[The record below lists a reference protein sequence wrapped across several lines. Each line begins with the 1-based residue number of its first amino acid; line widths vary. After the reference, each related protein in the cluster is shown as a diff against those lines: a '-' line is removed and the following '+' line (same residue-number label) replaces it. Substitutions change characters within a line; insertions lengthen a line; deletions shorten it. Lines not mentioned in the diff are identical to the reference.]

1 MKGTRA
7 VGSWD
12 PLITRKGGSTL
23 RKKVLL
29 IGLLAAVAVSA
40 TAFGFDAFFADAN
53 GNKIGTIWEGG
64 RFYVVVYDPD
74 KGACG
79 IDQFEACVRIFD
91 FKTGAYISTRISGIA
106 TFREFTAGSGLY
118 FWVDDAGNKR
128 AIKVGDRAWTTG
140 TVPQWTHILGDSLW
154 VEGAWE
160 YVDQDVLGDTS
171 LTDATTPV
179 NTGITS
185 LPQNQ
190 ATARVDFEGAKYSDD
205 KRYTVQGRFENM
217 DTLVLI
223 VADRTDERNIDQ
235 DQVKIIDTVAT
246 LTVNPT
252 TLEYGCGAVCDNITV
267 TINDPDENLD
277 CDKIDYVPFFVIINP
292 GAWNPEQTHSAT
304 NFCMLKMFG
313 GVDPSTGASMD
324 EPIRWYNIYDKPYT
338 ANGITSRFI
347 DYPNDWFSTTNKLPV
362 VFFAHETDVDSGVF
376 EFNFG
381 NLEDFMKALG
391 LNPDVTGDR
400 FEPGTT
406 IAFYYL
412 DPNDFDDFTL
422 TTAVVGDR
430 PHSETYITDAN
441 GVPVEVVKIG
451 YGGLYVRVYDAD
463 ANINACC
470 QDKVVVHLCDP
481 HNEDDSEY
489 WVIDEVSNDSG
500 IFGSMSGM
508 PLLPVWDAVGGYQLV
523 FDNWKFEAFNE
534 DTIYA
539 RYNSVDYHQESL
551 NALGDGNP
559 NDTVTIDNT
568 TYPGFPPRI
577 DTTADRNQV
586 WDVSFDLV
594 KVYDYQVFDGE
605 THHMRFLNG
614 AYEPVSEIP
623 VSGSL
628 YLEVTDL
635 DQNENSGLREL
646 VFGGWNKD
654 AFTGDDDN
662 RSNSGIAPWWP
673 GAGPAVQP
681 ANEDTAPVWW
691 KDSGDSSEP
700 LSPWGALPTSPE
712 LKDLSISGIPETV
725 KVFIWNAQRGTWE
738 RMDLRETA
746 VGSGIFRSTTCVV
759 VAGDGTSLN
768 SKPGDTI
775 IAFYQDP
782 SNHSDVATIQIK
794 VSEGG
799 AVGVTPPTAQ
809 LAVAFDAATYNP
821 GDTVVITV
829 TDSAY
834 AGAGEIAGTDVLVLK
849 DANGAVIQSWDSIP
863 SVDTNEFQVSYELPE
878 DVALGTITAVYT
890 DPVIASRTAEATA
903 QVVAAEL
910 SDVTGISVSPN
921 PFAASTTFS
930 IVAVPEGAV
939 ADELTVAIYDLT
951 GKKVA
956 ELAGSATASVS
967 WDGGALRNG
976 AYIYV
981 AVVKGAGK
989 VWTFRGFV
997 YIKR

>member
-1 MKGTRA
+1 MRGTRT
-7 VGSWD
+7 VGQS
-12 PLITRKGGSTL
+12 IKFVKGGNTL
-23 RKKVLL
+23 RRKALV
-29 IGLLAAVAVSA
+29 IGLLAAVALSV
-40 TAFGFDAFFADAN
+40 TAFGFDAYFSDAQ
-53 GNKIGTIWEGG
+53 GNKIGSIWEGQ

-79 IDQFEACVRIFD
+79 IDEFTADFVIFD
-91 FKTGAYISTRISGIA
+91 FKTGAYIEATG
-106 TFREFTAGSGLY
+106 TFREFTAGSSLY
-118 FWVDDAGNKR
+118 FLIQNGNKW
-128 AIKVGDRAWTTG
+128 AIQVGDRDWDGATI
-140 TVPQWTHILGDSLW
+140 PLFQWTHW
-154 VEGAWE
+154 VGEDWATGSGAWIYMDE
-160 YVDQDVLGDTS
+160 DVDPDVDGDT
-171 LTDATTPV
+171 DA
-179 NTGITS
+179 
-185 LPQNQ
+185 LPQDQ
-190 ATARVDFEGAKYSDD
+190 ETARVNYATLAANPDNDKYE
-205 KRYTVQGRFENM
+205 VAGRFENI

-223 VADRTDERNIDQ
+223 VADDTDERNIDS
-235 DQVKIIDTVAT
+235 DQVKIVDTVAT
-246 LTVNPT
+246 LTVSPT
-252 TLEYGCGAVCDNITV
+252 TLAYGCVGVCDNITV

-277 CDKIDYVPFFVIINP
+277 CNKIDYVPFFVIINP
-292 GAWNPEQTHSAT
+292 GSWNPEQTHSAT
-304 NFCMLKMFG
+304 NFCELKMWG
-313 GVDPSTGASMD
+313 GTTSTGT
-324 EPIRWYNIYDKPYT
+324 PIGNFIQWYNIYNPDRY
-338 ANGITSRFI
+338 I
-347 DYPNDWFSTTNKLPV
+347 DYPDTWFNEAPNVLKA

-381 NLEDFMKALG
+381 NIGDFMQALG
-391 LNPDVTGDR
+391 LDDPDVDPLDR
-400 FEPGTT
+400 FTPGTT

-430 PHSETYITDAN
+430 AHSETYLTDAN
-441 GVPVEVVKIG
+441 GVPVDEVKIG
-451 YGGLYVRVYDAD
+451 HGGLYVRVYDAD

-539 RYNSVDYHQESL
+539 RYNSVDYVQQSL
-551 NALGDGNP
+551 NLLGDGDP
-559 NDTVTIDNT
+559 NADTTAEQIDESTLGIDLNSDGDT
-568 TYPGFPPRI
+568 SDTLPAFPPVI
-577 DTTADRNQV
+577 NTGADRNQV

-646 VFGGWNKD
+646 IFGGWNKD
-654 AFTGDDDN
+654 AESDDDALN
-662 RSNSGIAPWWP
+662 NAASEHSYPIWP
-673 GAGPAVQP
+673 KSPSAT
-681 ANEDTAPVWW
+681 NEDRLTP
-691 KDSGDSSEP
+691 D
-700 LSPWGALPTSPE
+700 GATGGV
-712 LKDLSISGIPETV
+712 DLGIESISGIPATV

-746 VGSGIFRSTTCVV
+746 LGSGIFRSTTCVE
-759 VAGDGTSLN
+759 VAGGEGTLEST
-768 SKPGDTI
+768 PGDTI

-809 LAVAFDAATYNP
+809 LAVTFDAATYNP

-849 DANGAVIQSWDSIP
+849 DANGATIASWDAIP
-863 SVDTNEFQVSYELPE
+863 AVSTTEFQVSYELPE

-890 DPVIASRTAEATA
+890 DPVIASRTAQATA
-903 QVVAAEL
+903 EVQAAEL

-956 ELAGSATASVS
+956 ELSGSATASVS

>member
-7 VGSWD
+7 VGSRD
-12 PLITRKGGSTL
+12 LLITWKGGSAL
-23 RKKVLL
+23 RKKALL

-53 GNKIGTIWEGG
+53 GNKIGSIWEGQ

-79 IDQFEACVRIFD
+79 IDEFTADLVIFD
-91 FKTGAYISTRISGIA
+91 FKTGAYIDLENES
-106 TFREFTAGSGLY
+106 FREFIAGSSLY
-118 FWVDDAGNKR
+118 FWVDGSDNKR
-128 AIKVGDRAWTTG
+128 AIKVGDRLDWTDPTDME
-140 TVPQWTHILGDSLW
+140 HILDGTAGTLW
-154 VEGAWE
+154 QQGNWL
-160 YVDQDVLGDTS
+160 YVDEDVADPDKDRIY
-171 LTDATTPV
+171 DADL
-179 NTGITS
+179 
-185 LPQNQ
+185 LPQDRE
-190 ATARVDFEGAKYSDD
+190 AARIQFDEY
-205 KRYTVQGRFENM
+205 GRFENM

-223 VADRTDERNIDQ
+223 VADDMDERNIDS
-235 DQVKIIDTVAT
+235 DQVKIVDTVAT
-246 LTVNPT
+246 LSVNPT
-252 TLEYGCGAVCDNITV
+252 TLAYGCVGVCDNITV

-292 GAWNPEQTHSAT
+292 GSWDQQTPSGRD
-304 NFCMLKMFG
+304 FCSLKMLG
-313 GVDPSTGASMD
+313 GVDSNGAVLNQV
-324 EPIRWYNIYDKPYT
+324 IRWYNVYDPRY
-338 ANGITSRFI
+338 I
-347 DYPNDWFSTTNKLPV
+347 DYSDAPWAATWSDKTLRA
-362 VFFAHETDVDSGVF
+362 VFYAHETDVSSGVF

-381 NLEDFMKALG
+381 NLEDFMQALEG
-391 LNPDVTGDR
+391 LNPDLTGDL
-400 FEPGTT
+400 FPAGTT

-430 PHSETYITDAN
+430 AHSETYITDAN
-441 GVPVEVVKIG
+441 GVPVEEVKIG
-451 YGGLYVRVYDAD
+451 HGGLYVRVYDAD

-539 RYNSVDYHQESL
+539 RYNSVDYTDDL
-551 NALGDGNP
+551 NKLGDGNP
-559 NDTVTIDNT
+559 NDRA
-568 TYPGFPPRI
+568 FPPGI
-577 DTTADRNQV
+577 DETADRNQY

-614 AYEPVSEIP
+614 AYEPISEIP

-646 VFGGWNKD
+646 IFGGWNKD
-654 AFTGDDDN
+654 ADSAQEASDPIWTATPTDLITPDGATGGVSLD
-662 RSNSGIAPWWP
+662 G
-673 GAGPAVQP
+673 Q
-681 ANEDTAPVWW
+681 
-691 KDSGDSSEP
+691 
-700 LSPWGALPTSPE
+700 
-712 LKDLSISGIPETV
+712 SISGIPATV

-746 VGSGIFRSTTCVV
+746 VGSGIFRSTVCVQ
-759 VAGDGTSLN
+759 VAGGEGTLEST
-768 SKPGDTI
+768 PGDTI

-799 AVGVTPPTAQ
+799 AGGVTPPTAE
-809 LAVAFDAATYNP
+809 LAVTFDAATYNP

-834 AGAGEIAGTDVLVLK
+834 AGAVEIAGTDVLVLK
-849 DANGAVIQSWDSIP
+849 DANGATIASWDAIP
-863 SVDTNEFQVSYELPE
+863 AVSTTEFQVSYELPE
-878 DVALGTITAVYT
+878 DVVLGTITAIYT
-890 DPVIASRTAEATA
+890 DPVIASRTAQATA
-903 QVVAAEL
+903 EVVAAEL

-921 PFAASTTFS
+921 PFDVSTTFS